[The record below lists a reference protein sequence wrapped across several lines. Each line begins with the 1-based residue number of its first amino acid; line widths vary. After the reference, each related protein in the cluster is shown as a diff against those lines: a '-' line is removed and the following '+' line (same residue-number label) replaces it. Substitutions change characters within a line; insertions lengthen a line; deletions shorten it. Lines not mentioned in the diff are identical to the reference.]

1 MTKLIYREVQYF
13 RQSFVPWIAL
23 LILLFSLGSFSTG
36 IYQKIYN
43 HEVPLSAEINEL
55 IWGSIISLVVLGGLF
70 IVFMYSKLTTEI
82 WTDGIRFK
90 FTPLLRKTR
99 FIPLNHIVSA
109 QVQKYK
115 PIIEFGGWGWRVKF
129 LSRKTAYNIKGN
141 MGLRIIK
148 KDGSQVLFGTQQGDS
163 LSKAID
169 EMLKKGALKTTQ
181 NV

>member
-13 RQSFVPWIAL
+13 RQSIIPWIAL

-43 HEVPLSAEINEL
+43 HEVPLNAEISEL

-70 IVFMYSKLTTEI
+70 VVFMYSKLTTEI
-82 WTDGIRFK
+82 WSDGIRFK
-90 FTPLLRKTR
+90 FSPLLLKTR
-99 FIPLNHIVSA
+99 FIPVNLIVSA
-109 QVQKYK
+109 QVEKYK

-129 LSRKTAYNIKGN
+129 MSRKTAYNVKGN
-141 MGLRIIK
+141 IGLRIIK
-148 KDGSQVLFGTQQGDS
+148 KDGSQVLFGTQQGDA
-163 LSKAID
+163 LSKAVK
-169 EMLKKGALKTTQ
+169 EMLKKDALKVNQ